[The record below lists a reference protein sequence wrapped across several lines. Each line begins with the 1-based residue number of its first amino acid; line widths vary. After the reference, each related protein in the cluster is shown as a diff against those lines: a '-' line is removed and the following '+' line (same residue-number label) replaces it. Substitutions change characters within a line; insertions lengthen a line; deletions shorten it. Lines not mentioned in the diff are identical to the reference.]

1 MLNISQ
7 VSLITVLET
16 VATLSKLFHCKDIMT
31 LMAPFKIQL
40 ISWMEET
47 FNHHSLQL
55 KKLLEY
61 LLQMGFVLNSVG
73 DIQQLTT

>member
-16 VATLSKLFHCKDIMT
+16 VAILSKLFHCKDIMT
-31 LMAPFKIQL
+31 LMAPVKIQL

-47 FNHHSLQL
+47 LNHHSLQL